1 MNPALFSNPKQFGS
15 SNPFLNFDL
24 RFPICGTQWRHVS
37 PVARDNVVTGLAS
50 LKESC
55 RRPIN
60 RKSKFKIQKF
70 VATFFVV
77 GLLCASINAKEVEQ
91 QRDFGFQP
99 LEIFEFDNGTSRL
112 IVADINGDGLD
123 DILFANNHV
132 SRLEILVR
140 KADAE
145 KTDDLP
151 ELDERFDNKGMIV
164 DQSLKALRVA
174 DLDNDG
180 RLDIITFGTAIGLQ
194 LRYQQEDGAF
204 DDPERIF
211 IKDPSSVTTIQIGD
225 LNGNGKKD
233 ILVCRRDQADLHW
246 NTETRPFQEK
256 KTLTFSADKSFYG
269 DIADINSDGIAD
281 LAFHFNSTRNPLK
294 VRYGKGEG
302 LYGIEQP
309 VSLPPRQYMDI
320 LQPEGSEPQ
329 IGMVLRNRLAFRI
342 YGFAEKEQP
351 PLLESQEVSP
361 ARIGLEGT
369 NKKTAP
375 AWVAADFNADGY
387 DDLLVAA
394 PELSRLHLYSGGTN
408 GLDPEPRR
416 IDTLSETTRLSRLA
430 NGDILVISK
439 KEKIAALHSAEALDR
454 FPTILKTPGN
464 VLAGCAIESGDD
476 CWFICKNDGK
486 ELQLARLEKDGTKV
500 SIYPLDLQNDPAD
513 LLAFQLPEGKIGLVV
528 FMPYD
533 TPKMFL
539 FADEKIEPL
548 TSESFRALA
557 QQLTLSNIRLGAPG
571 DGSVLTVSQGAIAR
585 RFEWKGDRYEVARQ
599 FNPENPRGELI
610 ASCGYE
616 MLDGS
621 SGTLLYDR
629 NSGDLVRFD
638 AEGDDWG
645 KIHIP
650 DADQSIFALVQ
661 LKNTDRDTVVLLD
674 RTGLNEIMSNGTR
687 LAPISEAEY
696 VSPSED
702 PMLAY
707 AKAVKLGTPPRPMV
721 ALIDP
726 ANRAIEL
733 VSLADGELK
742 QELLF
747 EVYLTSDF
755 VNRKQNRGTEPHD
768 VESGDLNDDGIGDLV
783 VLSQDKLLI
792 YLGE

>member
-1 MNPALFSNPKQFGS
+1 MNLIPALNSFSNTDCRLP
-15 SNPFLNFDL
+15 N
-24 RFPICGTQWRHVS
+24 CGTQS
-37 PVARDNVVTGLAS
+37 ALAS
-50 LKESC
+50 CKESSP
-55 RRPIN
+55 RPTNQTSKIKS
-60 RKSKFKIQKF
+60 RKFAVISLIG
-70 VATFFVV
+70 
-77 GLLCASINAKEVEQ
+77 GLLCTAANAKELDPPP
-91 QRDFGFQP
+91 RDFGFQP
-99 LEIFEFDNGTSRL
+99 LEIFKFEHGTSRL
-112 IVADINGDGLD
+112 IVNDINGDGLD

-140 KADAE
+140 KADTE

-151 ELDERFDNKGMIV
+151 ELDDRFDNKGMIV
-164 DQSLKALRVA
+164 DQALKALRVA

-180 RLDIITFGTAIGLQ
+180 RRDIITFGTAIGLQ
-194 LRYQQEDGAF
+194 LRYQQDDGTF
-204 DDPERIF
+204 RDPERIF
-211 IKDPSSVTTIQIGD
+211 VKDPSSVTTIQVGD
-225 LNGNGKKD
+225 LNDNGRKD

-246 NTETRPFQEK
+246 NTEARPFQEK

-294 VRYGKGEG
+294 VRYGKGAG
-302 LYGIEQP
+302 LYGTEQP
-309 VSLPPRQYMDI
+309 IDLPPRQYMDI

-329 IGMVLRNRLAFRI
+329 IGMVLRNRLAFRT
-342 YGFAEKEQP
+342 YSFAEKEQP

-369 NKKTAP
+369 GKKSEP
-375 AWVAADFNADGY
+375 AWIAADFNNDGY

-394 PELSRLHLYSGGTN
+394 PELSRLHLYSGSRG

-416 IDTLSETTRLSRLA
+416 IDTLSEATRISRLA
-430 NGDILVISK
+430 GGDILVVSK
-439 KEKIAALHSAEALDR
+439 KEKIAALHSAEAIDR
-454 FPTILKTPGN
+454 FPLILKTPGN
-464 VLAGCAIESGDD
+464 VLAGCAIESGND
-476 CWFICKNDGK
+476 CWFICKTESK
-486 ELQLARLEKDGTKV
+486 ELQLARLEQEGTKV
-500 SIYPLDLQNDPAD
+500 SVYPLDLKNDPSD
-513 LLAFQLPEGKIGLVV
+513 LLAFRLPDEKIGLIF

-533 TPKMFL
+533 TPKMYL
-539 FADEKIEPL
+539 FANEKIEPL

-557 QQLTLSNIRLGAPG
+557 QPLVFSNIRLGASG

-585 RFEWKGDRYEVARQ
+585 RFEWMGDRYEATRQ

-616 MLDGS
+616 LLDGS
-621 SGTLLYDR
+621 SGTLFYDR
-629 NSGDLVRFD
+629 SSGDLVRFD
-638 AEGDDWG
+638 AEGNGWG

-650 DADQSIFALVQ
+650 DAAQTIFSLVQ
-661 LKNTDRDTVVLLD
+661 LRNKDRDTVILVD
-674 RTGLNEIMSNGTR
+674 RTGLNEIISNGTR
-687 LAPISEAEY
+687 LAPVSKGEY

-702 PMLAY
+702 PMIAY

-733 VSLADGELK
+733 VSLVDSELK
-742 QELLF
+742 KELLF

-755 VNRKQNRGTEPHD
+755 VNRKKNRGTEPHD
-768 VESGDLNDDGIGDLV
+768 VESGDLNGDGIGDLV
-783 VLSQDKLLI
+783 VLSQDKLLV

>member
-1 MNPALFSNPKQFGS
+1 MSKFPLF
-15 SNPFLNFDL
+15 
-24 RFPICGTQWRHVS
+24 
-37 PVARDNVVTGLAS
+37 VAAS
-50 LKESC
+50 L
-55 RRPIN
+55 
-60 RKSKFKIQKF
+60 
-70 VATFFVV
+70 
-77 GLLCASINAKEVEQ
+77 LLTCALADETP
-91 QRDFGFQP
+91 RDFGFQP

-112 IVADINGDGLD
+112 IVDDINGDGLD
-123 DILFANNHV
+123 DILFANNHI
-132 SRLEILVR
+132 SRLEILIR

-145 KTDDLP
+145 RTDDLP
-151 ELDERFDNKGMIV
+151 ELEACFENKGMIV
-164 DQSLKALRVA
+164 DQSIKALRVA
-174 DLDNDG
+174 DLDNNG

-194 LRYQQEDGAF
+194 LRYQQEDGTF
-204 DDPERIF
+204 GDPEHIF
-211 IKDPSSVTTIQIGD
+211 IKDPSSVVTIQIGD
-225 LNGNGKKD
+225 LNENGKKD
-233 ILVCRRDQADLHW
+233 ILVCRRNQADLHW
-246 NTETRPFQEK
+246 NTETRPFQKK
-256 KTLTFSADKSFYG
+256 KTLTFSADKSYYG
-269 DIADINSDGIAD
+269 DIVDINADGVAD
-281 LAFHFNSTRNPLK
+281 LAFHFNAPRNPLK
-294 VRYGKGEG
+294 VRYGKGDG

-309 VSLPPRQYMDI
+309 IDLPPRQYMDI

-329 IGMVLRNRLAFRI
+329 IGMVLRNRLAFRT

-351 PLLESQEVSP
+351 ALLESQEVSP
-361 ARIGLEGT
+361 ARIGLEGAG
-369 NKKTAP
+369 KKNAP
-375 AWVAADFNADGY
+375 AWVAADFNDDGY

-394 PELSRLHLYSGGTN
+394 PELSRLHLYYGGTN

-416 IDTLSETTRLSRLA
+416 IDTLSGTTHISRLA
-430 NGDILVISK
+430 NGDLLVVSK
-439 KEKIAALHSAEALDR
+439 KEKIAALHSAGALDR
-454 FPTILKTPGN
+454 FPTIPQTPGN

-476 CWFICKNDGK
+476 CWFVCKNDGK

-513 LLAFQLPEGKIGLVV
+513 LLAFQLPEGKIGLIV

-533 TPKMFL
+533 TPEMFL

-557 QQLTLSNIRLGAPG
+557 QPLSLPNIRLGAPG
-571 DGSVLTVSQGAIAR
+571 NGSVLTVSQGAIAR
-585 RFEWKGDRYEVARQ
+585 RFEWKGDRYEATRQ

-610 ASCGYE
+610 ASCEYKL
-616 MLDGS
+616 LDGA
-621 SGTLLYDR
+621 SGSLFYDR
-629 NSGDLVRFD
+629 DSGDLIRFD
-638 AEGDDWG
+638 AEGDGWG

-650 DADQSIFALVQ
+650 DADKTIFSLVQ
-661 LKNTDRDTVVLLD
+661 LKNKDRDTVVLLD

-687 LAPISEAEY
+687 LAPVSKAEY
-696 VSPSED
+696 ISPSED

-707 AKAVKLGTPPRPMV
+707 AKAVKLGSPPRPMV

-742 QELLF
+742 KELLF

-768 VESGDLNDDGIGDLV
+768 VESGDLNGDGIGDLV